1 MIQSEQYII
10 ALAEE
15 MIKQQSFRYKTFDE
29 AKTVIEMDNRRCEF
43 DRLSLCIYSHDL
55 SSKEYSVLCKQL
67 RLKHDLSF
75 SREDQKAISEYGILW
90 YYFQLKNLYSGI
102 EISKQIRP
110 DFHLR
115 DASNYIGIEVTELTT
130 AEDSILKSI
139 SKQNFEIGL
148 TAKEIQEN
156 AIKKHGE
163 KAKKYYYYDLGNT
176 TAIGSGPF
184 DCSNKKEKYAAEIIK
199 KYKLYRDMFN
209 CFNLFIILCDARDPL
224 SVTHKIDSDEI
235 IQIVKCKVPDISGFN
250 VAILR
255 QNEMCRLVVDEY
267 CL

>member
-1 MIQSEQYII
+1 MIQNEQCII

-15 MIKQQSFRYKTFDE
+15 IIKQQSFRYKTFDE
-29 AKTVIEMDNRRCEF
+29 AKTLIEMDNKTCEF
-43 DRLSLCIYSHDL
+43 DRLSLRIYSHNL
-55 SSKEYSVLCKQL
+55 STEEYRVLCKQM
-67 RLKHDLSF
+67 RLKHDLAF
-75 SREDQKAISEYGILW
+75 SREDQKAISEYGILLD
-90 YYFQLKNLYSGI
+90 YLQLKSSYSGM

-115 DASNYIGIEVTELTT
+115 GASSYIGIEVTELTT
-130 AEDSILKSI
+130 PEDSVLKSI
-139 SKQNFEIGL
+139 SKQNFGIGL

-156 AIKKHGE
+156 AIKKHGK
-163 KAKKYYYYDLGNT
+163 KAKEYSYYDLGNT
-176 TAIGSGPF
+176 TAIGSGVF
-184 DCSNKKEKYAAEIIK
+184 DCFYKKSKYAAEIIK
-199 KYKLYRDMFN
+199 KYDLYRDMVN
-209 CFNLFIILCDARDPL
+209 CFDRFIILCDAREPV

-235 IQIVKCKVPDISGFN
+235 IQIVKSKIPDACGFN